1 MGILDDFR
9 LDGRLAVVTGASRG
23 IGAAIAI
30 ALAEAGAD
38 VVGIARRMPQH
49 GDETGAA
56 VRAAGRQ
63 FTGVAADLADD
74 AGIAAALASIA
85 DLGRPVDILINNAG
99 IAERSRAE
107 DHTDAQWASVLAV
120 NLTAPFA
127 LARELG
133 RGMLERGRGRIVFIA
148 SMTTFQGGTNVVSY
162 TAAKSA
168 VAGVVHALANE
179 WAGRGVGVN
188 AIAPG
193 YIETELTMGRDGNPE
208 RVAAQLPRIPFGRW
222 GRPDD
227 IAGAAVFLSSDASAY
242 VHGVV
247 IPVDG
252 GWLVR

>member
-1 MGILDDFR
+1 MAILDDFR

-23 IGAAIAI
+23 IGAAIAV

-38 VVGIARRMPQH
+38 VIGISRGMH
-49 GDETGAA
+49 VDGGETGAA
-56 VRAAGRQ
+56 VRAAGRG
-63 FTGVAADLADD
+63 FTGIAADLADAD
-74 AGIAAALASIA
+74 GIAAALAAIDA
-85 DLGRPVDILINNAG
+85 LGRPVDILINNAG
-99 IAERSRAE
+99 IAERSPAE
-107 DHTDAQWASVLAV
+107 HHTDAQWASVLAV

-148 SMTTFQGGTNVVSY
+148 SMTTFQGGVNVVSY

-179 WAGRGVGVN
+179 WAGRGIGVN

-193 YIETELTMGRDGNPE
+193 YFETELTMGPNGNPE
-208 RVAAQLPRIPFGRW
+208 RIAAQTPRIPMGRW
-222 GRPDD
+222 GRPEDV
-227 IAGAAVFLSSDASAY
+227 AGAAVFLSSDAAAY

-247 IPVDG
+247 LPVDG

>member
-1 MGILDDFR
+1 MAVLDRFR

-23 IGAAIAI
+23 IGAAIAV

-38 VVGIARRMPQH
+38 VVGISRGMPDH
-49 GDETGAA
+49 GGATGEA
-56 VRAAGRQ
+56 VRAAGRG
-63 FTGVAADLADD
+63 FTGIAADLADGD
-74 AGIAAALASIA
+74 GIAAALAAIA
-85 DLGRPVDILINNAG
+85 ALGRPVDILVNNAG
-99 IAERSRAE
+99 IAQRSPAE
-107 DHTDAQWASVLAV
+107 SHTDEQWASVLAV

-148 SMTTFQGGTNVVSY
+148 SMTSYQGGVDVVSY
-162 TAAKSA
+162 TAAKSG
-168 VAGVVHALANE
+168 VVGVVHALANE

-193 YIETELTMGRDGNPE
+193 YIETELTMGPNGNPE
-208 RVAAQLPRIPFGRW
+208 RIAAQTPRIPMGRW

-227 IAGAAVFLSSDASAY
+227 LVGAAVFLASDAAAY
-242 VHGVV
+242 VHGAT

>member
-38 VVGIARRMPQH
+38 VVGISRGMLPD
-49 GDETGAA
+49 GGETGAA
-56 VRAAGRQ
+56 VRATGRE
-63 FTGVAADLADD
+63 FTGIAADLADVD
-74 AGIAAALASIA
+74 GIAAALAAIA

-99 IAERSRAE
+99 IAERTPAE
-107 DHTDAQWASVLAV
+107 DHTDAQWASVISV

-133 RGMLERGRGRIVFIA
+133 RGMLQRGSGRIVFIA
-148 SMTTFQGGTNVVSY
+148 SMTSFQGGVNVVSY

-168 VAGVVHALANE
+168 VVGVVHALANE

-193 YIETELTMGRDGNPE
+193 YIETELTLGASNDPG
-208 RVAAQLPRIPFGRW
+208 RVAAQTPRIPMGRW
-222 GRPDD
+222 GRPSD
-227 IAGAAVFLSSDASAY
+227 IAGAAVFLASDAAAY
-242 VHGVV
+242 VHGVTL
-247 IPVDG
+247 PVDG